1 MFTKKAKFVHKRVKN
16 AGVPAGTSGTFQVV
30 PQCGTPHFFTLHYY
44 FLPEKTG
51 TRTRGRLFLWIGMEE
66 RI

>member
-1 MFTKKAKFVHKRVKN
+1 MFTKKAKFVHKRVKIQ
-16 AGVPAGTSGTFQVV
+16 VSRQERPYFQVV

>member
-1 MFTKKAKFVHKRVKN
+1 MQGSRQER
-16 AGVPAGTSGTFQVV
+16 PYFQVV
-30 PQCGTPHFFTLHYY
+30 SQCGTPHFFTLHYY